1 MSTAVEHHVDYLPL
15 HLRAYA
21 VLADAKPKNSKS
33 AKRPKVTPASDF
45 TVVFDTETTTDPSQH
60 LRFGTFRV
68 YRGEHLFRSGIFYAP
83 NAVSESE
90 LETLRRF
97 VADNGL
103 DLLTRNQFA
112 DDILFGIGYD
122 LRASIVGFNL
132 PFDISRIAISHGSA
146 RGKKMRGG
154 FTFKISTD
162 RRRSKIQVKHVSQ
175 RMAFIN
181 FTKPFKQMHSRSQR
195 QRGEK
200 IKTSLDHFVDVKT
213 IASALLSGGYSLA
226 SLSKHLNVV
235 HQKLE
240 FDQFDGPISDDMIKY
255 AVRDTQA
262 TWECYVELRNRFNV
276 LGLTDLRPEKAYSEA
291 SIGKAC
297 LKQMGIVP
305 WQQSQPN
312 FDPQKIANI
321 VSTYFGGRS
330 EVRIRREIKQVMLC
344 DFLSMY
350 PTVCS
355 LMGLWRFV
363 IAENKVTR
371 DATDEA
377 KAILDN
383 VTLEAL
389 QSKDAWLNLSILVR
403 VKSEQDIF
411 PVRTKYQKAQTA
423 TIGLNKLTCAKP
435 LWFTLADCIASKLL
449 CGKSPEIVEAI
460 GYAPGPMQ
468 SGLKLIN
475 IMGKADYSVD
485 PAKDDFYKR
494 VIELRHETKE
504 QLCFASEEDAPSL
517 DAAQLNLKTT
527 ANSTS
532 YGIFIENIVTD
543 IMGKTKLSVYNGI
556 DNPFTTE
563 KNQIEEPGVFFDPLL
578 ATLITGAAR
587 LMLAI
592 TETLVSQKQ
601 LEWIFCD
608 TDSMAIAKPDEMDEP
623 QLVENVQHII
633 DWFEEL
639 NPYAF
644 DGSILKS
651 ESYNYCHINGKKLKP
666 LYCLAVSAKRYVLF
680 NFDANKKPMIRKASG
695 HGLGHLIAP
704 YDASNPAIGIPKPV
718 QSMTKIG
725 VPLWQHDLWWK
736 IIETVLDGH
745 PFQVDLAYH
754 PNLLL
759 PAMSRYAATSPALL
773 AWFKS
778 YNRGKTYRDQVKPFG
793 FMLSLSA
800 EWILDDEWFCDDWSK
815 RRAAIKPAKPVA
827 PFTRDPVIAAQS
839 ALDRVTGAQVSSD
852 RLKNFWSVL
861 ASYHLHPENKFLNG
875 DYYDSGST
883 RRRHVIASIANHIGK
898 EANNWEEQAVLGV
911 NQIEQIVYQID
922 GH

>member
-1 MSTAVEHHVDYLPL
+1 MSTPVDEAPDFLPL

-21 VLADAKPKNSKS
+21 VLADARPKNSKP
-33 AKRPKVTPASDF
+33 ATRPKVTPASDF
-45 TVVFDTETTTDPSQH
+45 TVVFDTETTTDPSQY
-60 LRFGTFRV
+60 LRFGTFQV
-68 YRGEHLFRSGIFYAP
+68 YRGERLFKSGMFYAP
-83 NAVSESE
+83 NAVPESE
-90 LETLRRF
+90 LEILRRY
-97 VADNGL
+97 AASNDL

-122 LRASIVGFNL
+122 LRATIVGFNL

-162 RRRSKIQVKHVSQ
+162 RRRSKIQIKHVSQ

-213 IASALLSGGYSLA
+213 LASALLSGGYSLA

-235 HQKLE
+235 HPKLA
-240 FDQFDGPISDDMIKY
+240 FDEFDGPISDDMIKY
-255 AVRDTQA
+255 AMRDTQA
-262 TWECYVELRNRFNV
+262 TWECYVELRNRFKV
-276 LGLTDLRPEKAYSEA
+276 LELTDLRPEKAYSEA

-312 FDPQKIANI
+312 FEPQKIANI

-377 KAILDN
+377 KAILTN
-383 VTLEAL
+383 VTLDEL
-389 QSKDAWLNLSILVR
+389 QSKEAWLNLPILVR
-403 VKSEQDIF
+403 VKSAKDIF
-411 PVRTKYQKAQTA
+411 PVRTKYNKALTA
-423 TIGLNKLTCAKP
+423 TIGLNRLTCSKQ
-435 LWFTLADCIASKLL
+435 LWFTLAECIASKLL
-449 CGKSPEIVEAI
+449 TGKSPAIVKAI

-468 SGLKLIN
+468 SNLKSMN
-475 IMGKADYSVD
+475 IMGNADYNID
-485 PAKDDFYKR
+485 PARDDFFKR
-494 VIELRHETKE
+494 GIELRHETKE
-504 QLCFASEEDAPSL
+504 QLRFASEEDAPSL
-517 DAAQLNLKTT
+517 DAAQLNLKAT

-532 YGIFIENIVTD
+532 YGIFIENNVSD
-543 IMGKTKLSVYNGI
+543 RLGKATLSVYNGI
-556 DNPFTTE
+556 AEPFATE
-563 KNQIEEPGVFFDPLL
+563 KNKIEETGVFYDPLL

-592 TETLVSQKQ
+592 TETLVSKKQ
-601 LEWIFCD
+601 LEWVFCD
-608 TDSMAIAKPDEMDEP
+608 TDSMAIAKPDCMKEAQFIE
-623 QLVENVQHII
+623 EVQSII
-633 DWFEEL
+633 NWFDDL
-639 NPYAF
+639 NPYKF
-644 DGSILKS
+644 SGSILKS
-651 ESYNYCHINGKKLKP
+651 ESYNYNHIDGKILKP
-666 LYCLAVSAKRYVLF
+666 LYCFAVSAKRYVLF
-680 NFDANKKPMIRKASG
+680 NMDDSNKPLIRKASG

-704 YDASNPAIGIPKPV
+704 YDESNPANGIPKPI
-718 QSMTKIG
+718 QSAAKIG

-736 IIETVLDGH
+736 IIQAALDGH
-745 PFQVDLAYH
+745 PFQVDLNYH

-778 YNRGKTYRDQVKPFG
+778 YNKGKAYRDQVKPFG

-800 EWILDDEWFCDDWSK
+800 EWILDDERFCDDWSK
-815 RRAAIKPAKPVA
+815 RRAAINPAKPIA
-827 PFTRDPVIAAQS
+827 AFTRDPAIASKTAF
-839 ALDRVTGAQVSSD
+839 D
-852 RLKNFWSVL
+852 RLTGTAISPDQLKSYKSVL
-861 ASYHLHPENKFLNG
+861 SSYHLHPENKFLNG
-875 DYYDSGST
+875 DYADSGIT
-883 RRRHVIASIANHIGK
+883 LRRNIISETANHIGK
-898 EANNWEEQAVLGV
+898 EAHNWEEQAVLG
-911 NQIEQIVYQID
+911 ID
-922 GH
+922 NKKDIKYP

>member
-1 MSTAVEHHVDYLPL
+1 MNAAVEDHVNYLPL

-45 TVVFDTETTTDPSQH
+45 AVVFDTETTTDPSQH

-68 YRGEHLFRSGIFYAP
+68 YRGELLFRAGIFYAP

-90 LETLRRF
+90 LGTLRRYA
-97 VADNGL
+97 ADNGF

-122 LRASIVGFNL
+122 LRATIVGFNL

-162 RRRSKIQVKHVSQ
+162 RRRSKIQVKHISQ

-200 IKTSLDHFVDVKT
+200 IKTSLDHFVDIKT

-235 HQKLE
+235 HHKLE
-240 FDQFDGPISDDMIKY
+240 FDEFDGPICDDMIKY

-262 TWECYVELRNRFNV
+262 TWECYVELRNRFEV

-305 WQQSQPN
+305 WQRSQPN

-363 IAENKVTR
+363 VAENKVTR

-377 KAILDN
+377 KTILDN

-389 QSKDAWLNLSILVR
+389 QSKGSWLNLSILVR

-423 TIGLNKLTCAKP
+423 TIGLNKLTCSKP

-460 GYAPGPMQ
+460 GYAPGPMR
-468 SGLKLIN
+468 SGLKPIT
-475 IMGKADYSVD
+475 IMGNTDYSVD

-504 QLCFASEEDAPSL
+504 KLRFASEEDAPSL
-517 DAAQLNLKTT
+517 DAAQANLKTT

-532 YGIFIENIVTD
+532 YGIFIENNVTD
-543 IMGKTKLSVYNGI
+543 IMGKAKLAVYNGI
-556 DNPFTTE
+556 DNPFAAE
-563 KNQIEEPGVFFDPLL
+563 KNKIEETGVFFDPLL

-592 TETLVSQKQ
+592 TEALVSQKRLQ
-601 LEWIFCD
+601 WVFCD

-623 QLVENVQHII
+623 QFVENVRSII
-633 DWFEEL
+633 NWFDEL
-639 NPYAF
+639 NPHAF
-644 DGSILKS
+644 GGSILKS
-651 ESYNYCHINGKKLKP
+651 ESYNYSHIDGKKLKP

-680 NFDANKKPMIRKASG
+680 NFDENKKPMIRKASG

-718 QSMTKIG
+718 QSAAKIG

-736 IIETVLDGH
+736 IIGAVLEGH

-773 AWFKS
+773 GWFKA
-778 YNRGKTYRDQVKPFG
+778 YNKGKAYLDQVKPFG

-800 EWILDDEWFCDDWSK
+800 EWILNDERFCNDWSK
-815 RRAAIKPAKPVA
+815 RRAAIKPGKPIA
-827 PFTRDPVIAAQS
+827 PFTRDPSIAAQT
-839 ALDRVTGAQVSSD
+839 AWD
-852 RLKNFWSVL
+852 RLTGKAISQDKLKNYRTLL

-875 DYYDSGST
+875 DYMSCGAT
-883 RRRHVIASIANHIGK
+883 KRRYIISAYANHIGK
-898 EANNWEEQAVLGV
+898 EANNWEQQAVLGIETTE
-911 NQIEQIVYQID
+911 QIEYCL
-922 GH
+922 

>member
-1 MSTAVEHHVDYLPL
+1 MSTPVDEYVDCLPL

-21 VLADAKPKNSKS
+21 ILADARPKSPS
-33 AKRPKVTPASDF
+33 AAKRPKLAPASDY

-60 LRFGTFRV
+60 LRFGTFCV
-68 YRGEHLFRSGIFYAP
+68 YRGENLFRSGIFWAP
-83 NAVSESE
+83 NAVSERE

-97 VADNGL
+97 AADNGL

-122 LRASIVGFNL
+122 LRATIVGFNL

-162 RRRSKIQVKHVSQ
+162 RRRSNIQVKHVSQ

-181 FTKPFKQMHSRSQR
+181 FTKPFKQLHSRSQR
-195 QRGEK
+195 QRGDK
-200 IKTSLDHFVDVKT
+200 IETSLDHFVDVKT
-213 IASALLSGGYSLA
+213 LASALLSGGYSLA
-226 SLSKHLNVV
+226 SLSKHLNVIN
-235 HQKLE
+235 QKLE
-240 FDQFDGPISDDMIKY
+240 FDEFDGPISDDMIKY
-255 AVRDTQA
+255 AVRDTHA
-262 TWECYVELRNRFNV
+262 TWECYVELRDRFEA

-297 LKQMGIVP
+297 LKQMGIAP

-312 FDPQKIANI
+312 FEPQKIANI
-321 VSTYFGGRS
+321 VSAYFGGRS

-363 IAENKVTR
+363 TSKNKVTR
-371 DATDEA
+371 DATNEA
-377 KAILDN
+377 SAILSN

-389 QSKDAWLNLSILVR
+389 QSKEAWLNLAMLVR
-403 VKSEQDIF
+403 VKSEKDIF

-423 TIGLNKLTCAKP
+423 TIGLNKLTCSKP

-449 CGKSPEIVEAI
+449 TGKPPEIVEAI
-460 GYAPGPMQ
+460 GYAPGTMQ
-468 SGLKLIN
+468 SGLKPIN
-475 IMGKADYSVD
+475 IMGNADYRIN

-504 QLCFASEEDAPSL
+504 QLRFAREADAPSL
-517 DAAQLNLKTT
+517 EAAQLNLKTN

-532 YGIFIENIVTD
+532 YGIFIENNVSD
-543 IMGKTKLSVYNGI
+543 RMGKATLSVYNGI
-556 DNPFTTE
+556 DEPFNTE
-563 KNQIEEPGVFFDPLL
+563 KSKIEETGVFYDPLL

-601 LEWIFCD
+601 LEWVFCD
-608 TDSMAIAKPDEMDEP
+608 TDSMAIAKPEKME
-623 QLVENVQHII
+623 QSRFIEKVQSII
-633 DWFEEL
+633 NWFDSL
-639 NPYAF
+639 NPYGF
-644 DGSILKS
+644 GGSILKS
-651 ESYNYCHINGKKLKP
+651 ESYNYSHVNGKILTP
-666 LYCLAVSAKRYVLF
+666 LFCFAVSAKRYVLF
-680 NFDANKKPMIRKASG
+680 NMDENNKPMIRKASG

-704 YDASNPAIGIPKPV
+704 YGSNNPATGIPQPF
-718 QSMTKIG
+718 QSVAKIG

-736 IIETVLDGH
+736 IIEAALDGH
-745 PFQVDLAYH
+745 PFQVDLSYH
-754 PNLLL
+754 PNLLR

-778 YNRGKTYRDQVKPFG
+778 YNNGKAYRDQVKPFG

-800 EWILDDEWFCDDWSK
+800 QCILDDERFFDDWSK
-815 RRAAIKPAKPVA
+815 RRPAVKPLKPIA
-827 PFTRDPVIAAQS
+827 PFTRDPEIAALN
-839 ALDRVTGAQVSSD
+839 ALDRVTGEPMD
-852 RLKNFWSVL
+852 RTLLKSYVSVL
-861 ASYHLHPENKFLNG
+861 ASYHLHPENKFWNG
-875 DYYDSGST
+875 AYMECGT
-883 RRRHVIASIANHIGK
+883 TKRRHIIADSANHIGK
-898 EANNWEEQAVLGV
+898 EANNWEQQAVLGLDS
-911 NQIEQIVYQID
+911 NESIIY
-922 GH
+922 